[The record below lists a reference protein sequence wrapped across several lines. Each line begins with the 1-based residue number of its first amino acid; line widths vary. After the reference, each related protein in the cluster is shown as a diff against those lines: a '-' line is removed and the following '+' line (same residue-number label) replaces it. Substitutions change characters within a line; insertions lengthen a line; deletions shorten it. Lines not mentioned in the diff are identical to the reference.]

1 MKEICLM
8 KIIISLN
15 NKENSAANDVFGS
28 FGSDLRTKEF
38 IQKGRFEAT
47 AKGFYNPFGGYVGMI
62 EIPDWLVLGTAQILM
77 NHKRAIKGVA
87 KTIDGLCDMMEGLIN
102 GLRRDFFR
110 MVEDHNK

>member
-1 MKEICLM
+1 M
-8 KIIISLN
+8 N

-62 EIPDWLVLGTAQILM
+62 EGGGGGGGGGAQVSVWEE
-77 NHKRAIKGVA
+77 RVQ
-87 KTIDGLCDMMEGLIN
+87 
-102 GLRRDFFR
+102 R
-110 MVEDHNK
+110 V